1 MLELDVDR
9 MTNGKAV
16 GARLTKGENKG
27 YPWSVILDAD
37 GKQLITSDAPDG
49 NIGCPVMPKE
59 AEHFFAMLDKTR
71 QRLTDEELDALS
83 GEHDAFAAPIIE
95 RFGQR

>member
-9 MTNGKAV
+9 MKNGKTV
-16 GARLTKGENKG
+16 GQLLTKGERKG
-27 YPWSVILDAD
+27 YPWSVILDPE
-37 GKQLITSDAPDG
+37 GEQLITSDAPDG

-59 AEHFFAMLDKTR
+59 AEHFLAMLDKTR

-83 GEHDAFAAPIIE
+83 KEHDAFAAPIIE
-95 RFGQR
+95 RFGLR